1 MMKVNKDWYAERPM
15 KRLAKTAGV
24 LGLIALLVLVL
35 DLGCMFRALT
45 GFPCPGC
52 GTTRAC
58 LAFLQGHVVDAFY
71 FHPLFW
77 LSVLLL
83 PVVLLRGERVFSN
96 ERANRWFWITLLLMY
111 LTVYLVRMILLF
123 PDTPPMDYNEK
134 APLFLLYQWVSGWLA
149 GQ

>member
-1 MMKVNKDWYAERPM
+1 MKK
-15 KRLAKTAGV
+15 LAKMAGV
-24 LGLIALLVLVL
+24 LGLTALLVFVL
-35 DLGCMFRALT
+35 DIGCMFRSLT

-77 LSVLLL
+77 LSVLLIV
-83 PVVLLRGERVFSN
+83 VVLLRGERVFRN
-96 ERANRWFWITLLLMY
+96 ERVNRWFWIIILLMY
-111 LTVYLVRMILLF
+111 LTVYVVRMILLF

-134 APLFLLYQWVSGWLA
+134 APLFQLYQLISGWFT
-149 GQ
+149 GS

>member
-1 MMKVNKDWYAERPM
+1 MKK
-15 KRLAKTAGV
+15 LAKMAGV
-24 LGLIALLVLVL
+24 LGLTALLVFVL
-35 DLGCMFRALT
+35 DIGCMFRSLT

-77 LSVLLL
+77 LSVLLI
-83 PVVLLRGERVFSN
+83 VVVVLRGERVFRN
-96 ERANRWFWITLLLMY
+96 ERVNRWFWIIILLMY
-111 LTVYLVRMILLF
+111 LTVYVVRMVLLF

-134 APLFLLYQWVSGWLA
+134 APLFQLYQLISGWFT
-149 GQ
+149 GS